1 MDSYTPRKLKFK
13 AWNQEAQLLMRL
25 NSIDCVK
32 GELLKKGHIL
42 LQFTGQ
48 HDRQQEELYDLD
60 VVLIDSERYLVVWND
75 EMNGWFLRKISDAQV
90 AEPLRKDI
98 AQRSTRL
105 WSYWE
110 TKKFS

>member
-60 VVLIDSERYLVVWND
+60 VVLIDSELYLVVWHE
-75 EMNGWFLRKISDAQV
+75 EMSGWLLRKISYAQV
-90 AEPLRKDI
+90 GEPLRQDS

-105 WSYWE
+105 WSKW
-110 TKKFS
+110 

>member
-13 AWNQEAQLLMRL
+13 AWNQEAQLLVRL

-42 LQFTGQ
+42 LQFTGLC
-48 HDRQQEELYDLD
+48 DKQQEELYDRD
-60 VVLIDSERYLVVWND
+60 VVLISTARYVVVWND
-75 EMNGWFLRKISDAQV
+75 EMNGWFLRGITDAQF
-90 AEPLRKDI
+90 AEPLRKDL
-98 AQRSTRL
+98 AQSSTRL

-110 TKKFS
+110 SEKNG